1 MKSVVRDAIMRFAK
15 MEKDLA
21 SGGPWLLGD
30 RMSLGDINMMP
41 FVALLDY
48 LSLLD
53 VWIADRPATQA
64 WWSRAQSL
72 LSYRSAI
79 SENPPAADI
88 DAMNTFGERIKDR
101 VAFHRRQYLLM
112 PKSSA

>member
-1 MKSVVRDAIMRFAK
+1 

-21 SGGPWLLGD
+21 VGGPWLLGD

-41 FVALLDY
+41 FVARLDY
-48 LSLLD
+48 LNLLD

-64 WWSRAQSL
+64 WWTRSQAL
-72 LSYRSAI
+72 KSYQSAI
-79 SENPPAADI
+79 SEHLPAADI
-88 DAMNTFGERIKDR
+88 DAMRTFGGRIKDR

-112 PKSSA
+112 PKSSL